1 MAKRIDTK
9 ASRDDPGLLPSL
21 PPWQATDE
29 GWRIGLRLLSE
40 VAEAATRATERW
52 PVAGYLP
59 EERLAAVRGYLKSD
73 LREKVDSQ
81 ARKWALACQTGGLE
95 TLRHE
100 QARMLRAWAAV
111 GDALQG
117 TSPQT
122 LTWQW
127 QMADGSLLVLVRSQA
142 DLVLVAESFAHVRPP
157 TGSQVWCIEEVARLI
172 EGLPRDVRALK
183 ATFRGSTLAAIS
195 QNEKHNG
202 EPMPP
207 VEPFRDDDLDQ
218 VNWLS
223 DPAWQ
228 PPARNSPSGAR

>member
-9 ASRDDPGLLPSL
+9 ASRDDTLLPSL

-29 GWRIGLRLLSE
+29 AWRIGLRLLSE

-59 EERLAAVRGYLKSD
+59 EERLEAIRGYLPAA
-73 LREKVDSQ
+73 LRERVDSQ
-81 ARKWALACQTGGLE
+81 ARKWAIACQTGGLE
-95 TLRHE
+95 ELRHE

-117 TSPQT
+117 TSPET

-127 QMADGSLLVLVRSQA
+127 QMADGSLLVLVRSRA
-142 DLVLVAESFAHVRPP
+142 DLIHVRPP
-157 TGSQVWCIEEVARLI
+157 TGSQVWCVEEIARLI
-172 EGLPRDVRALK
+172 EGLPAEVQKLK
-183 ATFRGSTLAAIS
+183 ATFRGSTLAAIAGA
-195 QNEKHNG
+195 EKNNG
-202 EPMPP
+202 EPAPA

-223 DPAWQ
+223 EPGWQ
-228 PPARNSPSGAR
+228 PPER